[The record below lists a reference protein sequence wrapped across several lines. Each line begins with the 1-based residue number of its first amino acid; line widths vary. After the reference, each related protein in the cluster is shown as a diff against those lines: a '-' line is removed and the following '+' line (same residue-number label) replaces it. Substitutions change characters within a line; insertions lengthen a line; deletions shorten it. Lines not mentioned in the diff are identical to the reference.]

1 MHIFLLNVKIVL
13 VNSMKLSEKLR
24 ILRKN
29 KGLNQTDV
37 AQVIG
42 IEQTTYSKYEK
53 ERVCP
58 DIFTIKKL
66 ANLYG
71 ITIDQLVDDVDEDK
85 TIIDI
90 TAEERKVLNNLVH
103 KINTIENL
111 KIESNINISNN
122 TNVHIGV
129 INKNDNIEK

>member
-1 MHIFLLNVKIVL
+1 MHKSNLNVKITL
-13 VNSMKLSEKLR
+13 VNGMKLCEKLK

-29 KGLNQTDV
+29 KGLNQTEV

-42 IEQTTYSKYEK
+42 VEQTTYSKYEK

-58 DIFTIKKL
+58 DIFVIKKL

-71 ITIDQLVDDVDEDK
+71 ITIDQLVDDVDEEK
-85 TIIDI
+85 TIIAI
-90 TAEERKVLNNLVH
+90 TPEERKVLNNLVH

-129 INKNDNIEK
+129 INKNDEFNK